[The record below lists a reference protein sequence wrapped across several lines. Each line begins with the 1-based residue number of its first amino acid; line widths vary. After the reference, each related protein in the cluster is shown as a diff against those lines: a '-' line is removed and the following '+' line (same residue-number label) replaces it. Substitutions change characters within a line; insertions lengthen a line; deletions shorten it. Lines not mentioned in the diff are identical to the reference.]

1 MRRRDWNAEIT
12 LDRTLFP
19 AVGESIRGNQK
30 GDEARDGS
38 PASSPVVELE
48 SAHGAQ
54 HGFLRD
60 AAALA
65 VHLHQEDDADD
76 QDDQADNTNNGSPHE
91 GHDEDLCHS
100 LRRRVDC
107 GNVRTAGDAFTPQL
121 VLACRN
127 T

>member
-1 MRRRDWNAEIT
+1 MRRRDWNAQIP

-19 AVGESIRGNQK
+19 PVGENAAGNRK
-30 GDEARDGS
+30 GDEARDSS
-38 PASSPVVELE
+38 PASSPFTEHE

-76 QDDQADNTNNGSPHE
+76 QYDQAGDTDNSSPHE

-100 LRRRVDC
+100 LRRRVEC